1 MARATILFADND
13 PDFLKAWAEFLEQAG
28 YVVIPAAN
36 PIEARRKLESGKIDL
51 AILDIRLEND
61 EDEKDVSGLTLA
73 KDVARTVPKIIL
85 TGFPST
91 EAAREALRPQLDGL
105 PAAVDFVDK
114 KEGREALLR
123 AVRNA
128 LSFGPEWLRR
138 AIDGTAE
145 RLEKDYEDARK
156 QSRMNYIASLIV
168 AGLGILIIFLGAVLA
183 ISGMLALGIAS
194 AVGGIVTEAVTYLFF
209 RRVDVANTR
218 MDRYHA
224 EALQIKRF
232 ENLLAAC
239 DDLAPPDRREACKE
253 RVIDAAKM
261 YWFERPTSDECKAA
275 CPAKEAR

>member
-36 PIEARRKLESGKIDL
+36 PIEARRKLEGRKIDL
-51 AILDIRLEND
+51 AILDIRLEDDND
-61 EDEKDVSGLTLA
+61 PKDFSGLVLA
-73 KDVARTVPKIIL
+73 REVARTVPKIIL

-91 EAAREALRPQLDGL
+91 EAAREALRPRLNGL

-114 KEGREALLR
+114 NEGPDALLR

-128 LSFGPEWLRR
+128 LKFGPEWLRR

-156 QSRMNYIASLIV
+156 QSQMNYIASLIV

-239 DDLAPPDRREACKE
+239 DDLSSPDRRETCKE
-253 RVIDAAKM
+253 RVIDAATA
-261 YWFERPTSDECKAA
+261 YWFEH
-275 CPAKEAR
+275 PASG

>member
-1 MARATILFADND
+1 M
-13 PDFLKAWAEFLEQAG
+13 
-28 YVVIPAAN
+28 VIPAAT
-36 PIEARRKLESGKIDL
+36 PTEARRRLESGKIDL
-51 AILDIRLEND
+51 AILDIRLEDDDD
-61 EDEKDVSGLTLA
+61 ERDVSGFILA
-73 KDVARTVPKIIL
+73 REVARTVPKIIL
-85 TGFPST
+85 TGFPSF
-91 EAAREALRPQLDGL
+91 EAAREALRPHLDGL
-105 PAAVDFVDK
+105 PAAVDFVAK
-114 KEGREALLR
+114 SEGPAALLR

-128 LSFGPEWLRR
+128 LGFGSEWLRT
-138 AIDGTAE
+138 AIDGTAK
-145 RLEKDYEDARK
+145 RLEKDYDDARK

-239 DDLAPPDRREACKE
+239 DDLSSPERREACKE
-253 RVIDAAKM
+253 KVIDAAKA
-261 YWFERPTSDECKAA
+261 YWFERPPSG
-275 CPAKEAR
+275 